1 MSRRDFRRPALLLAG
16 VILVLG
22 LVCASEVAAQ
32 TVLRLIAQSD
42 LTVLDPVFSTSNI
55 TSNHGYMVYDQLFG
69 LDGKRVPQPQMVE
82 THAKSADGLVWK
94 FKLRGGLKF
103 SDGSRVEAKDVV
115 ASVKRWAGRHAAG
128 RTVMTRVKE
137 LVATGADTFEF
148 RFSQPFAPLLAAL
161 AEPETPL
168 FIMREQEANTDVNQ
182 QIKEVVGSGPFLFL
196 REEWRPGSK
205 AVYRKNPD
213 YVPRKEPADGFAGG
227 RIAKVDRVEW
237 IYLPDPTT
245 ATQALIR
252 GEGDLMEIP
261 PTDLIPVLE
270 KDPNIVLK
278 VIDKT
283 GTQAIIRPNHLHPPF
298 NNAKARQALLYIVG
312 DQQDTLA
319 AMVGR
324 RELEVPCWAVFV
336 CKTSL
341 ETTTGVG
348 DWAKG
353 DRKANL
359 EKAKQLLKESG
370 YDGRAIVMLDPT
382 DQALIHKAVLVVA
395 QGLREAGATVDLQAM
410 VWTTLLA
417 RRQVKDP
424 PLTTPGGWNTFS
436 TWGGGVIIGN
446 PLANP
451 WAASPCDGKNWFGWV
466 CDEELERMR
475 LEFITAVGPQRDELA
490 KRYQTR
496 FYETVPY
503 ILLGQYLAPIAHRK
517 SLTGLLETPRLVL
530 WNIEKK

>member
-1 MSRRDFRRPALLLAG
+1 MSRNRSKHSIALLRAGMFAIGMSLASF
-16 VILVLG
+16 
-22 LVCASEVAAQ
+22 AHAQ
-32 TVLRLIAQSD
+32 SVLRLISQSD
-42 LTVLDPVFSTSNI
+42 LTVLDPVFSTANI
-55 TSNHGYMVYDQLFG
+55 VSNHGYMVYDQLFA
-69 LDGKRVPQPQMVE
+69 LDGKRLPKPQMVDTYE
-82 THAKSADGLVWK
+82 QTADGLVWK
-94 FKLRGGLKF
+94 FKLRPGLKF
-103 SDGSRVEAKDVV
+103 SDGTPVEAKDVV
-115 ASVKRWAGRHAAG
+115 ASIKRWASRHAAG

-137 LVATGADTFEF
+137 LVATSPNTFEF
-148 RFSQPFAPLLAAL
+148 RFSAPFAPLLAAL

-168 FIMREQEANTDVNQ
+168 FIMREKEANTDVNTA
-182 QIKEVVGSGPFLFL
+182 IKEVVGSGPFLFVQ
-196 REEWRPGSK
+196 EEWVQGSK
-205 AVYRKNPD
+205 AVYRKNPN
-213 YVPRKEPADGFAGG
+213 YVPRTDPPDGFAGAK
-227 RIAKVDRVEW
+227 IAKVDRVEW
-237 IYLPDPTT
+237 IYLPDVNT

-252 GEGDLMEIP
+252 GEGDIIEIP

-270 KDPNIVLK
+270 KDSNIVLK

-298 NNAKARQALLYIVG
+298 NNPKARQALLYIVG
-312 DQQDTLA
+312 DQKDTLA

-324 RELEVPCWAVFV
+324 PDLETPCWAVFV
-336 CKTSL
+336 CNTPLAS
-341 ETTTGVG
+341 TAGVG

-353 DRKANL
+353 DKKANL

-370 YDGRAIVMLDPT
+370 YDGRPIIMLDPT

-395 QGLREAGATVDLQAM
+395 QGLREAGGNVELQAM
-410 VWTTLLA
+410 VWNTLLA
-417 RRQVKDP
+417 RRAVKDP
-424 PLTTPGGWNTFS
+424 PGTSPGGWNTFS

-466 CDEELERMR
+466 CDETLEKMR
-475 LEFITAVGPQRDELA
+475 LDFITATGPARDELV

-503 ILLGQYLAPIAHRK
+503 VIVGQYQAPIAYRK
-517 SLTGLLETPRLVL
+517 NLSGILETPRLVL